1 MLKKRTTKQLI
12 EESISDLLQKEPFES
27 ITVTDI
33 ISNCNIS
40 RRTFYYY
47 FKDKFDLV
55 EQIFLEDLMNFYEVC
70 GDKVSRNRDI
80 FTRYHFEAI
89 KRRSAFYAKI
99 LRDSWAFDKYC
110 QIVKATTSA
119 VSEGAA
125 KHPESWGNYF
135 HTSSVSTSARFV
147 LDWVTDGCV
156 MPIDDAIVTMWQLQ
170 PVAMDMNPAQLEGL
184 RARFLRNAYPEQEK

>member
-12 EESISDLLQKEPFES
+12 EESISDLLQKEPFDS

-55 EQIFLEDLMNFYEVC
+55 EQIFTEDITAFYEVY
-70 GDKVSRNRDI
+70 GEEKPSNNDI

-89 KRRSAFYAKI
+89 KKRAPFYAKI
-99 LRDSWAFDKYC
+99 LKDNWAFDKYC
-110 QIVKATTSA
+110 DVVKEVTQFNDNG
-119 VSEGAA
+119 VV
-125 KHPESWGNYF
+125 H
-135 HTSSVSTSARFV
+135 HTEPWKIYYHNFSVANCARFV
-147 LDWVTDGCV
+147 LDWVTDGCT
-156 MPIDDAIVTMWQLQ
+156 MPIDVAVTNMWQLQ
-170 PVAMDMNPAQLEGL
+170 PVALEMNPAQLEGL
-184 RARFLRNAYPEQEK
+184 RERFLKNAYPEREK

>member
-1 MLKKRTTKQLI
+1 MLKKRSTKQLI

-33 ISNCNIS
+33 IANCNIS

-55 EQIFLEDLMNFYEVC
+55 EQIFTEDLMAFYEIC
-70 GDKVSRNRDI
+70 GEQCDSNSDI

-99 LRDSWAFDKYC
+99 LRDSWAFDRYC
-110 QIVKATTSA
+110 QIVREKTSA
-119 VSEGAA
+119 ANENTAR
-125 KHPESWGNYF
+125 HPESWANYF
-135 HTSSVSTSARFV
+135 HTFSVSTSARFV

-156 MPIDDAIVTMWQLQ
+156 QPIDDAIVTMWQLQ
-170 PVAMDMNPAQLEGL
+170 PVALNMNPAQMDGL
-184 RARFLRNAYPEQEK
+184 RNRFLKNAYPERES